1 MTSAYTKPEPVVT
14 DGLGSLLP
22 DLNKLRRTNIERQVM
37 SYSFPGEKRLK
48 LSTEIKKT
56 LDTGSKFVCRN
67 FVFFAA
73 TAATGSDSSA
83 RTEGTRF
90 GIIVSKKTGNSVVR
104 NRIKRLT
111 REAYRHMYGSID
123 SKDVFKGVDLVV
135 IARPGAAEASLEDT
149 TRDFNYCLSKLQ
161 KQLEKKSTVVD
172 GQKDA

>member
-1 MTSAYTKPEPVVT
+1 
-14 DGLGSLLP
+14 
-22 DLNKLRRTNIERQVM
+22 M

-48 LSTEIKKT
+48 LSAEIKKT
-56 LDTGSKFVCRN
+56 LDTGTKFVCRN

-73 TAATGSDSSA
+73 ETTPAPEGRAQSA
-83 RTEGTRF
+83 GTRF

-111 REAYRHMYGSID
+111 REAYRHMYGSLD
-123 SKDVFKGVDLVV
+123 SKEVFKGVDLVV
-135 IARPGAAEASLEDT
+135 IARPGAADASLEDT

-161 KQLEKKSTVVD
+161 KQLEKKSSVAN